1 MTLEKAFV
9 YVIDNEGI
17 GVLSEARLKNY
28 LNDLQAYDTP
38 AIKRIVS
45 AMVDEG
51 YFEKLQ
57 VSLSGEEYEIHF
69 NDVTNRLVKT
79 EGFQEDLV
87 NYVMDCLL
95 FAVHKTQSVPSP
107 PQNTISPPKP
117 AIKRHS
123 SSSEKRELNVQQA
136 NGSYLIE
143 FEGQT
148 YELDNTQYKAILR
161 KKDMPADRLQVWLK
175 SYAEENN

>member
-1 MTLEKAFV
+1 MTLEKAFS

-17 GVLSEARLKNY
+17 SILSEVRLKNY
-28 LNDLQAYDTP
+28 LNDLQAYNTP

-51 YFEKLQ
+51 YLEKLQ
-57 VSLSGEEYEIHF
+57 VSLSGEDYELHF

-95 FAVHKTQSVPSP
+95 FAVHKTQNVPSP
-107 PQNTISPPKP
+107 PQNAISPKKS
-117 AIKRHS
+117 ATRRHS
-123 SSSEKRELNVQQA
+123 SSSEKRELKVHQA
-136 NGSYLIE
+136 NGNYLIE
-143 FEGQT
+143 FEGQS

-161 KKDMPADRLQVWLK
+161 KKDMPADRLQVWLR